1 MKEKLILEISNA
13 MTDILSVEQ
22 LAKLNGVLLKT
33 ISKYTVSMGE
43 EQAPSLA
50 TSNETLLKAFLS
62 AKQVEGCS
70 QPTIRYYGNTIKQL
84 ADNMPKRFTDYTTE
98 DIRAYLAVFQ
108 QKHNATKVTVDN
120 VRRIFSSFFSWLEEE
135 DYILKNPVRRI
146 HKVKTGTQVREV
158 LSDESLESIRD
169 TCSHSRDL
177 AMIDLLASTGMRVGE
192 LVKLNREDINF
203 TERECVV
210 FGKGNKQR
218 IVYFNARTKIH
229 LQQYLNERKDESEA
243 LFVSLN
249 NPQKRLQISGVEVR
263 LRKIGR
269 EANVPRVHPHKFRR
283 TLATMAIDKGMP
295 VEQVQKLLGHVK
307 IDTTMHYA
315 MVSQNNVKLSHRR
328 FIS

>member
-1 MKEKLILEISNA
+1 MKEKLILEISNEMA
-13 MTDILSVEQ
+13 GILSVEQ
-22 LAKLNGVLLKT
+22 LAKLNGVLLKS

-43 EQAPSLA
+43 QQAPSLA
-50 TSNETLLKAFLS
+50 TSNDTLLKAFLS

-70 QPTIRYYGNTIKQL
+70 QPTIRYYGNTIKLL
-84 ADNMPKRFTDYTTE
+84 ADNMPKRFTDYSTE

-120 VRRIFSSFFSWLEEE
+120 VRRIFSSFFSWLEE
-135 DYILKNPVRRI
+135 DDFILKNPVRRI

-169 TCSHSRDL
+169 TCTRSRDL
-177 AMIDLLASTGMRVGE
+177 AMVDLLASTGMRVGE

-218 IVYFNARTKIH
+218 IVYFNARAKIH
-229 LQQYLNERKDESEA
+229 LQQYLNERSDQNEA